1 MLDPLTLSAIGAVAI
16 TEGIKF
22 LYSQAGEILKRWRE
36 RKDTAKDASVQL
48 NNTEPIDFKLPQV
61 FEGQLSA
68 PHIHFDTVERVE
80 EQLRRLRW
88 DLSNYADGIELV
100 DAKDT
105 SLLQR
110 IDALRQLLEA
120 IYQQRITFKGEQRP
134 PSGPVVEGRID
145 VEEVAGYAAA
155 VRARQ
160 IVNGTVRAEAK
171 ANHVEPGGQFIGVDT
186 DSIGGEQRTRGS

>member
-1 MLDPLTLSAIGAVAI
+1 MLDPLTLSAMGAVAI

-22 LYSQAGEILKRWRE
+22 LYGQAGEILKHWRE
-36 RKDTAKDASVQL
+36 RKDAAKDASIQL
-48 NNTEPIDFKLPQV
+48 NKTEPIDVKLPPV
-61 FEGQLSA
+61 FEGQLSV
-68 PHIHFDTVERVE
+68 PQIHFDAVERVE
-80 EQLRRLRW
+80 EQLRRLRK
-88 DLSNYADGIELV
+88 DLSDYADGIELV

-120 IYQQRITFKGEQRP
+120 VYQQRITFKGEQRP

-160 IVNGTVRAEAK
+160 IVGGTVRADAK
-171 ANHVEPGGQFIGVDT
+171 AKHVEPGAQFIGVDT
-186 DSIGGEQRTRGS
+186 DSIGG

>member
-1 MLDPLTLSAIGAVAI
+1 MPDPLTLSAIGAVAI

-22 LYSQAGEILKRWRE
+22 LYDQASEILKRWRE
-36 RKDTAKDASVQL
+36 RKDAAKDASIQL
-48 NNTEPIDFKLPQV
+48 DKTEPIDVKLPPV

-68 PHIHFDTVERVE
+68 PHIHFDAVERVE
-80 EQLRRLRW
+80 EQLRELRK
-88 DLSNYADGIELV
+88 DLSDYADEIESV
-100 DAKDT
+100 DLKDET
-105 SLLQR
+105 LLQR
-110 IDALRQLLEA
+110 VDALRQLLEA
-120 IYQQRITFKGEQRP
+120 VYQQRITFKGEQRP

-160 IVNGTVRAEAK
+160 IISGTVSAEATVRR
-171 ANHVEPGGQFIGVDT
+171 VEPGGQVIGVDA